1 MTAAVLDVYL
11 TEADAESELRSDART
26 GLTALPKVLP
36 PKWFY
41 DAAGSEIYE
50 RITALPE
57 YYPFNAEREIL
68 RARAGDIAA
77 ASGAEALVELGSG
90 SSEKTRWLLDA
101 LSARGTLD
109 SYLPLDV
116 SEAALK
122 DATASLVLDYPRL
135 MVHGIVGD
143 FTQHLSR
150 IPARGKR
157 LIAFLGGT
165 IGNLL
170 PADRAVF
177 LRSARA
183 VLRPGEQ
190 LLVGVGLVIDPAV
203 MVPAY
208 DDAQGVTAE
217 FNKNVL
223 HVLNRELRADFD
235 VEAFDHVALW
245 NAEREW
251 IEMRLRARR
260 RMTVRVAELGLAVP
274 FAEGEELRT
283 ETSAK
288 FRAAGVRAELT
299 SAGFELTEWWTD
311 SSERFAMALA
321 TAR

>member
-1 MTAAVLDVYL
+1 
-11 TEADAESELRSDART
+11 
-26 GLTALPKVLP
+26 
-36 PKWFY
+36 
-41 DAAGSEIYE
+41 
-50 RITALPE
+50 
-57 YYPFNAEREIL
+57 
-68 RARAGDIAA
+68 
-77 ASGAEALVELGSG
+77 
-90 SSEKTRWLLDA
+90 
-101 LSARGTLD
+101 
-109 SYLPLDV
+109 
-116 SEAALK
+116 
-122 DATASLVLDYPRL
+122 
-135 MVHGIVGD
+135 
-143 FTQHLSR
+143 
-150 IPARGKR
+150 
-157 LIAFLGGT
+157 
-165 IGNLL
+165 
-170 PADRAVF
+170 VF

-208 DDAQGVTAE
+208 DDSRGVTAE

-223 HVLNRELRADFD
+223 RVLNRELRADFD

-260 RMTVRVAELGLAVP
+260 RMTVHVAELGLEVP

>member
-11 TEADAESELRSDART
+11 TEADAESELRSDARK
-26 GLTALPKVLP
+26 GLTGLPKVLP

-68 RARAGDIAA
+68 RARAADIAA
-77 ASGAEALVELGSG
+77 ASGAQALVELGSG

-101 LSARGTLD
+101 LSAKGTLD

-122 DATASLVLDYPRL
+122 DATAALVLDYPKL

-260 RMTVRVAELGLAVP
+260 RMTVHVAELGLDVP
-274 FAEGEELRT
+274 FAEGEEVRT

-321 TAR
+321 TAQ